1 MHSKEL
7 PSMRK
12 GGGHQSYILYSR
24 SAGRRSSVY
33 VPDLLAEQVQTAID
47 NGRELRRLMNEA
59 GPLRERL
66 EDGAP
71 QTLIS
76 QPSQRWISQM
86 RLER

>member
-1 MHSKEL
+1 MHSNEL

-59 GPLRERL
+59 GVRYVNALKTVRRKP
-66 EDGAP
+66 
-71 QTLIS
+71 
-76 QPSQRWISQM
+76 
-86 RLER
+86 